1 MKKVEIIS
9 ALLGDVAL
17 PLAGFLFWDWGFYFI
32 SLFFLFD
39 LFFRTLFLRR
49 RLTPLIELENRNRIL
64 FKGFL
69 FTFLEVLLIH
79 CIVIGTFAQLSIG
92 DSFMAF
98 LSYEELGV
106 SQGVVLLPLLLL
118 NELMKMRNE
127 NKMGIPYSVRAQVIL
142 NTQNIQRYRILL
154 WVLLYLIVLFFP
166 IDELVL
172 ISTFFIFFVIQPFLV
187 FRNIN

>member
-1 MKKVEIIS
+1 
-9 ALLGDVAL
+9 
-17 PLAGFLFWDWGFYFI
+17 
-32 SLFFLFD
+32 
-39 LFFRTLFLRR
+39 
-49 RLTPLIELENRNRIL
+49 
-64 FKGFL
+64 
-69 FTFLEVLLIH
+69 
-79 CIVIGTFAQLSIG
+79 
-92 DSFMAF
+92 MAF

-166 IDELVL
+166 VDELVL
-172 ISTFFIFFVIQPFLV
+172 ISTFFIFFVIQPFVV